1 MEKPQDLQLQF
12 DALFSRKIDHM
23 NQVNAF
29 ASLGYSKVEVERL
42 KLRTR
47 YKGCLA
53 DIQVGSNNQYV
64 GQLAERCNIDGLIV
78 NQTEILGDANDYGLD
93 VDKDLNYDSYFASL
107 GGSWN
112 WRYQQFES
120 QIAYQ
125 YQRLWRKDIDDR
137 VAQFGNSAIK
147 DNHSLGLKLSYDV
160 TPRMTAFVQGELY
173 QHNFIGQIPFLYNG
187 TTASRLDRRYGLAS
201 LGLRLHHF

>member
-1 MEKPQDLQLQF
+1 
-12 DALFSRKIDHM
+12 M

-42 KLRTR
+42 NLRTR
-47 YKGCLA
+47 YQGCLA
-53 DIQVGSNNQYV
+53 DIQIASNNQYT
-64 GQLAERCNIDGLIV
+64 GQLAEPCQVGGSVIHQL
-78 NQTEILGDANDYGLD
+78 EILGDASEYGLD

-112 WRYQQFES
+112 WRYQKFES
-120 QIAYQ
+120 QLAYQ

-137 VAQFGNSAIK
+137 VAQFGNRAIK
-147 DNHSLGLKLSYDV
+147 DNHNLGLKLSYDL

-201 LGLRLHHF
+201 IGLRLHNF